1 MEENMK
7 NRNAI
12 KVLLAVLCLVAAGIV
27 FSCMTKTQKN
37 GSSTAQAASQT
48 ETETQT
54 EETETET
61 ETLPKVCVHVCG
73 SVAIPGVYY
82 LDEGSRIHEA
92 VALAGGFTEE
102 AAGDAINLAE
112 TVSDGEKIYIP
123 SKEDVE
129 NGYSAEE
136 KADSGDGLVNIN
148 TASLD
153 ELKTLPGIGDMKAE
167 AIIAYREE
175 FGNFTSVEDIMNV
188 SGIKD
193 SSYERIKDF
202 IKV

>member
-12 KVLLAVLCLVAAGIV
+12 KVLLVVLCLVAAGIV
-27 FSCMTKTQKN
+27 FSCMTKTQKTN
-37 GSSTAQAASQT
+37 SSVAQAASQA

-54 EETETET
+54 EETEPET
-61 ETLPKVCVHVCG
+61 VPKVCVHVCG

-92 VALAGGFTEE
+92 VALAGGFTED

-112 TVSDGEKIYIP
+112 AVSDGEQIYIP
-123 SKEDVE
+123 SKKDVE
-129 NGYSAEE
+129 NGYSTEE
-136 KADSGDGLVNIN
+136 LTKIGDGLVNIN
-148 TASLD
+148 TASLE

-175 FGNFTSVEDIMNV
+175 CGNFTSVEDIMNV

-193 SSYERIKDF
+193 SSYERIKDY